1 MSKRSRSVS
10 LALMSLA
17 PVMLAACAPAPS
29 SSSTPSKPKGPTAY
43 ETVDACVFDGNK
55 KAECE
60 QGFKTAQAEALA
72 NAPRFATG
80 EECEL
85 AFENC
90 KPVEAVAAAPAAAS
104 QASGQAVAPQQAS
117 SGFMPMMAGFM
128 LGNALS
134 GSSSSAGAGAVAAGF
149 DGKRDD
155 RRTATG
161 SSAAS
166 NSVLY
171 RARGG
176 QLSQVSSA
184 ANGKP
189 TVTPVKARTVT
200 SAQVARAKAAS
211 AQARST
217 APRSVSRSGFGGRS
231 GGFGG

>member
-29 SSSTPSKPKGPTAY
+29 SSSSSTSSKPRGPTAY
-43 ETVDACVFDGNK
+43 ETVEDCVFDGNK
-55 KAECE
+55 KAACQE
-60 QGFKTAQAEALA
+60 GFKTAQAEALA

-80 EECEL
+80 EECAL

-90 KPVEAVAAAPAAAS
+90 QPVETVVTTTPAAAAPADS
-104 QASGQAVAPQQAS
+104 QAPAQQHAS

-128 LGNALS
+128 MGNAL
-134 GSSSSAGAGAVAAGF
+134 GSSSSGAGAGAVSAGF
-149 DGKRDD
+149 NGQRDAH
-155 RRTATG
+155 RPAP
-161 SSAAS
+161 AS

-176 QLSQVSSA
+176 QLSQVSNA

-189 TVTPVKARTVT
+189 TVSPVKARTVT

-211 AQARST
+211 TQARS
-217 APRSVSRSGFGGRS
+217 AASRSVSRSGFGGRS